1 MLKVSR
7 ITHVYAQAVVKFW
20 VLGSCPIFQ
29 LWKKVSSFIVTTSQL
44 VPSVQTIVYAVSR
57 KEFAFMKRNVPEEAL
72 VFTKGVFAFCIF
84 ETDEKLIGLEVKR
97 MFSEAFSRARMN

>member
-1 MLKVSR
+1 MFSRLSLFGHVWCVEGVSNYTCLCAGCR
-7 ITHVYAQAVVKFW
+7 QIL

-44 VPSVQTIVYAVSR
+44 VPSVRTIVYAVSR

-84 ETDEKLIGLEVKR
+84 EADEKLIGIEVK
-97 MFSEAFSRARMN
+97 